1 MILDLALRADNS
13 GAFRVTLLGFGIWDL
28 GFKIWSFY
36 IIMADKKTLR
46 LKYKKLREELSEE
59 SVETMSLQIANR
71 ALKLPIWDKTYYH
84 IFLPILA
91 KKEVNTEYLLHI
103 LQGKDKSIVV
113 SKADFNT
120 GEMKNFLLQENTVL
134 KTSEYGIP
142 EPVSGIEI
150 SPEMIEVVF
159 VPLLAY
165 DKRGH
170 RIGYGKG
177 FYDRFLKRCNSEA
190 IFVGLSFFDPEPE
203 IFFEALDVPLNFCVI
218 PKEIFDFQNCR

>member
-1 MILDLALRADNS
+1 MILYLAFRADNS

-91 KKEVNTEYLLHI
+91 KKEV
-103 LQGKDKSIVV
+103 
-113 SKADFNT
+113 
-120 GEMKNFLLQENTVL
+120 
-134 KTSEYGIP
+134 TSEYGIP

-159 VPLLAY
+159 VPLLVY

-190 IFVGLSFFDPEPE
+190 VFVGLSFFDPEPE
-203 IFFEALDVPLNFCVI
+203 IFFEDLDVPLNFCVV
-218 PKEIFDFQNCR
+218 PKEIFDFQNYR